1 MLAQIFA
8 NIAVYK
14 FSIYT
19 HNIHRLGQLGLE
31 SHPENFFFGGL
42 DSGHY
47 TDRRKI
53 CIVSFLNSLTRA
65 ARLDLH
71 TPFIILSGKKVF
83 SGTKE
88 SVKVR

>member
-14 FSIYT
+14 SSIFTY
-19 HNIHRLGQLGLE
+19 NIHRLGQLVLRSIPKNVFLWG
-31 SHPENFFFGGL
+31 S

-53 CIVSFLNSLTRA
+53 CIVSFLNSFTRA

-83 SGTKE
+83 FGN
-88 SVKVR
+88 